1 MFMNEALKFT
11 QLTIDNQ
18 TNCRYGSLNT
28 YFVSWVYKAMYK
40 NICSKLLLIMS
51 EPSLNKIFKCTKNEP
66 FY

>member
-28 YFVSWVYKAMYK
+28 YFVSWVC
-40 NICSKLLLIMS
+40 IKLCIRIYVAS
-51 EPSLNKIFKCTKNEP
+51 
-66 FY
+66 YY